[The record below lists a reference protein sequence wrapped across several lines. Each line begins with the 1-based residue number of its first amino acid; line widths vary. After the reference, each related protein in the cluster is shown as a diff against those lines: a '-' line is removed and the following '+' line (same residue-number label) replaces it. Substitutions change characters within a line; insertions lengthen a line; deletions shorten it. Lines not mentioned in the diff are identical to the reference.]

1 MNEWKLRLTRDL
13 EPVLREP
20 DPRAAI
26 SAYHNMPYAIF
37 HYPPDEE
44 LEKIY
49 KKLKNDPCS
58 REELENRL
66 DMDPQV
72 FEKALEEGQ
81 GLMVATHGSLSEG
94 IDPLV
99 VVESNGPEAVI
110 RRLTDLPIGGTDP
123 EFAGQV
129 QMPEAALF
137 QQFDGFLADRTVPME
152 EGNLT

>member
-1 MNEWKLRLTRDL
+1 MI
-13 EPVLREP
+13 EP
-20 DPRAAI
+20 I
-26 SAYHNMPYAIF
+26 
-37 HYPPDEE
+37 
-44 LEKIY
+44 
-49 KKLKNDPCS
+49 
-58 REELENRL
+58 
-66 DMDPQV
+66 

-81 GLMVATHGSLSEG
+81 GPMVTTHSGLSEG

-99 VVESNGPEAVI
+99 VVESDGPEAMI